1 LTIESRQPSGGG
13 VGIEVRDLQVAYGGT
28 RVLHGV
34 SLDFTPGSFTA
45 LLGSSGCGK
54 TTLLRAL
61 SGFVPVES
69 GSILLGGQDIAR
81 LPPEKRGMAMVFQS
95 YALWPHMSVHQ
106 NIGYGL
112 KLRGASRAEIDA
124 KVSSVLSILG
134 LSGYESR
141 KVTALSGGQR
151 QRVALGRALAV
162 DPPVLLLDEPLSNL
176 DAKIRLAMRHELK
189 SLHRRLGLTAIHV
202 THDQEEAMTMADE
215 IVILDAGRVLQKG
228 SPEAVY
234 RAPVSPFVASFLGAD
249 NVISGEARHDGT
261 ALSIRLPGGGETR
274 VDATRSVEGE
284 CLIHFRA
291 NAVHFGTGS
300 AKPGLRLAGRITQS
314 SYPGGV
320 YRYEVDTPAGRF
332 LVDDER
338 RAQPGETIE
347 LLIPAEEMHVFPAGT
362 PSA

>member
-1 LTIESRQPSGGG
+1 MTTESRQPPGGG

-34 SLDFTPGSFTA
+34 SLDFSPGSFTA

-95 YALWPHMSVHQ
+95 YALWPHMTVHQ

-112 KLRGASRAEIDA
+112 RLRGANRAEIDA
-124 KVSSVLSILG
+124 KVQSVLSILG
-134 LSGYESR
+134 LSGYQDR

-228 SPEAVY
+228 SPEEVY
-234 RAPVSPFVASFLGAD
+234 RAPNSPFVASFLGAD
-249 NVISGEARHDGT
+249 NVISGEARTEGHAT
-261 ALSIRLPGGGETR
+261 AIRLPGGGETR
-274 VDATRSVEGE
+274 IASARRVEGD
-284 CLIHFRA
+284 CIIHFRA
-291 NAVHFGTGS
+291 NAVHFRAGS
-300 AKPGLRLAGRITQS
+300 ERNGLRLSGRITQT

-320 YRYEVDTPAGRF
+320 YRYEVETPAGRF

-338 RAQPGETIE
+338 RAAPGDAVE
-347 LLIPAEEMHVFPAGT
+347 LLIPAEEMHVFPAGV